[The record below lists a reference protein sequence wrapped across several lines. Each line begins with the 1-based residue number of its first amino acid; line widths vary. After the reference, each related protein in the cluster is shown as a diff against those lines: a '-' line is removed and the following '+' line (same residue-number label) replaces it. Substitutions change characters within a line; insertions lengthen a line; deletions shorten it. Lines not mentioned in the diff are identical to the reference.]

1 MPWSDKQNA
10 YFHAAAAGK
19 ATTGKLS
26 PGKAKELLEHSKTTK
41 QRESLEGAMRT

>member
-1 MPWSDKQNA
+1 MPWTKAQNA

-41 QRESLEGAMRT
+41 QRETAERAMRT